1 MKCSFLPTVFCLFL
15 SLTADISKWWG
26 GPGDLGIVS
35 VALSI
40 RTVGT
45 KTGKWGHCTLGDRE
59 L

>member
-15 SLTADISKWWG
+15 SLTADISEWG
-26 GPGDLGIVS
+26 GAGDLGIVS

-45 KTGKWGHCTLGDRE
+45 KTGN
-59 L
+59 

>member
-26 GPGDLGIVS
+26 EAGDLGIVS

-45 KTGKWGHCTLGDRE
+45 KTGK
-59 L
+59 